1 MAENNESFFDE
12 RKKFSTGDRQKI
24 QKTLYKGAPEVKPV
38 IKTKTKPTQ
47 TSSNLT
53 KKDVF
58 LMSFLA
64 FFCAGL
70 LLSALF
76 FAGTTLTTNAI
87 SFDAFD
93 FLGGE
98 EVINGSTEEV
108 APDSTELVEEEI
120 IEEIVEEE
128 PEEEEVVVAAAV
140 EIDEDCDEIFTLA
153 EGASTTIAGKT
164 VILKLSSSSAVQLSV
179 GGKVQMMEAGDTEE
193 INNINLRVTEA
204 STEEATLRV
213 VC

>member
-12 RKKFSTGDRQKI
+12 RKKFSNGDINKI
-24 QKTLYKGAPEVKPV
+24 KKTLYRGSPEVKTVAPKRV
-38 IKTKTKPTQ
+38 NTNQ
-47 TSSNLT
+47 TSPNLT

-70 LLSALF
+70 LLTGLF

-87 SFDAFD
+87 SFDTFD

-108 APDSTELVEEEI
+108 NPTLIEEVEEEI
-120 IEEIVEEE
+120 IEEIVEEVIV
-128 PEEEEVVVAAAV
+128 EEEV
-140 EIDEDCDEIFTLA
+140 IDEDCDETFTIA
-153 EGASTTIAGKT
+153 EGSSATIAGKT
-164 VILKLSSSSAVQLSV
+164 VVLKLSSSSAVQLSV
-179 GGKVQMMEAGDTEE
+179 GGRVQMMEAGDTEE
-193 INNINLRVTEA
+193 INGINLRVTEA